1 MQGQV
6 LTKTSRKRHYYKG
19 KKPISLSV
27 TPGVK
32 IWSNGIPVKAD
43 TYRSC
48 SLTCGYCFAR
58 SLTGGMYQH
67 AGVMYDP
74 RLARHMN
81 LPYEARQFQKA
92 IEGEPGWMYWAIRNR
107 YYIELGTMAEVFQPE
122 DEDMRITWSFL
133 EVTGAYGMPLFI
145 NTKAALLITNDKYYR
160 KVSEYPAPVII
171 SMTLIGLD
179 DQAVKKLE
187 PNAPLVSERLKLI
200 KQLKEDGI
208 PTVVYLAPFIK
219 GVSDVNYNEFTEA
232 LIDAG
237 AVGCH
242 VRNFYIQGS
251 LYSAP
256 RWKRYYTENADI
268 VERHGQGMKHIS
280 SYMQEQYEK
289 MQEHASKID
298 PRFQVVGLKSSWFD
312 LNANHGKL
320 AMDWLPPPFKDGII
334 DFTAIPIL
342 RKVRENLDKPQLL
355 LYSNMG
361 YKQDKVRHPLYVPT
375 GEGWN
380 SESAWLN
387 LGCMGCIGG
396 TDAPRG
402 KRWMDGWE
410 WVKGGLW
417 NGLKFTDSFLTSV
430 RRIHKVYDYVKDEEA
445 VDENGDK
452 ILAYIPP
459 DMRKYYVDEDNR
471 VPLQEVG
478 DFHVPSRPSGTED
491 KWEYKP
497 ELTYDLGERWKKY
510 ARKSKE
516 STTGFTYQ

>member
-1 MQGQV
+1 MQSQ
-6 LTKTSRKRHYYKG
+6 TIAKIPKQRNYYKG

-32 IWSNGIPVKAD
+32 IWTNGMPIKAD

-92 IEGEPGWMYWAIRNR
+92 LEGEPGWMYWAIRNK

-122 DEDMRITWSFL
+122 DQQMRITWSFL

-145 NTKAALLITNDKYYR
+145 NTKGALLTTSEAYYR
-160 KVSEYPAPVII
+160 KISEYSAPVII

-179 DQAVKKLE
+179 DKEVRRLE
-187 PNAPLVSERLKLI
+187 PNAPLVSERLALI
-200 KQLKEDGI
+200 RRLKEDGI

-219 GVSDVNYNEFTEA
+219 GVSDVELDEFTDAIIE
-232 LIDAG
+232 AG

-251 LYSAP
+251 LYAAP
-256 RWKRYYTENADI
+256 RWKRYYTENKDI
-268 VERHGQGMKHIS
+268 VERHGQGMKNTS
-280 SYMQEQYEK
+280 AYMQEQYERV
-289 MQEHASKID
+289 QERASKKD
-298 PRFQVVGLKSSWFD
+298 PRFQVVGMKSSWFD
-312 LNANHGKL
+312 LNAHHGKL
-320 AMDWLPPPFKDGII
+320 AMDWLPPPFKEGVI

-342 RKVRENLDKPQLL
+342 RKIREKLDSPQLL
-355 LYSNMG
+355 YYPKMG
-361 YKQDKVRHPLYVPT
+361 YEKEKVRHPLYIPT

-430 RRIHKVYDYVKDEEA
+430 KRIYKVHDYSKGEDA
-445 VDENGDK
+445 VDENGDA
-452 ILAYIPP
+452 ILAYIPTE
-459 DMRKYYVDEDNR
+459 MKRFYVGEDNK
-471 VPLQEVG
+471 VPLQETL
-478 DFHVPSRPSGTED
+478 DFHVPERPSGTED

-497 ELTYDLGERWKKY
+497 YLTYNLGERWKKY
-510 ARKSKE
+510 EKKSTD
-516 STTGFTYQ
+516 SPTGFVYQ